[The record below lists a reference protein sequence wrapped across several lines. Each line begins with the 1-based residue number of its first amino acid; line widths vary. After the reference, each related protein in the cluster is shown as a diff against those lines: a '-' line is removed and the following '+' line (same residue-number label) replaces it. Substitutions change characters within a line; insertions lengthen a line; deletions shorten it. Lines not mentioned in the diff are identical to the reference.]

1 MENTK
6 NYSLKK
12 EKKMKK
18 ILSLILTALLAVG
31 CCFGLTACGGE
42 KNDTLYVYT
51 EAGFPPY
58 EYMKDGKLVGVD
70 IDIVN
75 KIGEELGY
83 KVVVSSIDFG
93 QILTKVGQ
101 NKMAVGAA
109 GMTKKPDRDEVALA
123 SISYATSM
131 QYVITVKGT
140 FTEADLVDGKLPIT
154 KLAGMAI
161 GTQEATTGHFLVVD
175 AVEGYADDNDEHVT
189 GEIEG
194 TGASYV
200 QYKNSVLAS
209 QNLGGSLQA
218 VVIDKLPAESI
229 VSGNVE
235 FECFPLDAEPESY
248 VLYFNKEATEL
259 VSKVNAVLQAMIDDG
274 TIAQFTINHSS
285 N

>member
-1 MENTK
+1 
-6 NYSLKK
+6 
-12 EKKMKK
+12 MKK
-18 ILSLILTALLAVG
+18 LLTIVLSLALAVTA
-31 CCFGLTACGGE
+31 CLGLTACGDEGTQE
-42 KNDTLYVYT
+42 TLYVYT

-58 EYMKDGKLVGVD
+58 EYINNEGKLAGVD

-75 KIGEELGY
+75 KIGQELGY
-83 KVVVSSIDFG
+83 KVVISSIDFG
-93 QILTKVGQ
+93 QILTKVSQ

-131 QYVITVKGT
+131 QYVIAPKGT
-140 FTEADLVDGKLPIT
+140 FTVEDLVDGKLPIA
-154 KLAGMAI
+154 KLAGMTI
-161 GTQEATTGHFLVVD
+161 GTQEATTGHYLVAD
-175 AVEGYADDNDEHVT
+175 AVDGYADDEGQHVT
-189 GEIEG
+189 GDIEG
-194 TGASYV
+194 SGASYV
-200 QYKNSVLAS
+200 QYKNAVLAS

-229 VSGNVE
+229 VSGNAN

-259 VSKVNAVLQAMIDDG
+259 VAKVNVVLQKMIDDG
-274 TIAQFTINHSS
+274 TINQYTINHSS

>member
-1 MENTK
+1 
-6 NYSLKK
+6 
-12 EKKMKK
+12 MKK
-18 ILSLILTALLAVG
+18 LLTLVLSLILALGACL
-31 CCFGLTACGGE
+31 GLTACGGTTE
-42 KNDTLYVYT
+42 DTLYVYT

-58 EYMKDGKLVGVD
+58 EYTKDGQIVGVD
-70 IDIVN
+70 IDIV
-75 KIGEELGY
+75 KKLGEELGY

-93 QILTKVGQ
+93 AILTKVSQ

-131 QYVITVKGT
+131 QYVIAKKGT
-140 FTEADLVDGKLPIT
+140 FTADDLVDGKLPIT
-154 KLAGMAI
+154 KLAGMTI

-175 AVEGYADDNDEHVT
+175 AIEGYEDDNKQHVM

-194 TGASYV
+194 TGANYI

-229 VSGNVE
+229 VSGNSE

-259 VSKVNAVLQAMIDDG
+259 VAKVNEVLQKMIDDG
-274 TIAQFTINHSS
+274 TIDQYTINHSS

>member
-1 MENTK
+1 
-6 NYSLKK
+6 
-12 EKKMKK
+12 MKK
-18 ILSLILTALLAVG
+18 FLTAILAGILAVVSLFAFTG
-31 CCFGLTACGGE
+31 CNGA
-42 KNDTLYVYT
+42 KDDTLYVYT

-75 KIGEELGY
+75 KIGQELGY
-83 KVVVSSIDFG
+83 KVVISSIDFG
-93 QILTKVGQ
+93 QILGKVGQ

-131 QYVITVKGT
+131 QYVIVPTGT
-140 FTEADLVDGKLPIT
+140 FTTADLVEGKLPIA

-161 GTQEATTGHFLVVD
+161 GTQEATTGHYLVAD
-175 AVEGYADDNDEHVT
+175 AVDGYADDNDEHVT
-189 GEIEG
+189 GEIED

-200 QYKNSVLAS
+200 QYKNAVLAS

-229 VSGNVE
+229 VSSSSN
-235 FECFPLDAEPESY
+235 FECFPLDVEPESY

-259 VSKVNAVLQAMIDDG
+259 VAKVNEVLQTMIDDG
-274 TIAQFTINHSS
+274 TIAQYTLNHSS

>member
-1 MENTK
+1 
-6 NYSLKK
+6 
-12 EKKMKK
+12 MKK
-18 ILSLILTALLAVG
+18 FITLILTVILSLG
-31 CCFGLTACGGE
+31 CVAGLTAC
-42 KNDTLYVYT
+42 NDNGNKETLYVYT

-70 IDIVN
+70 IDIMN

-83 KVVVSSIDFG
+83 NVVISSIEFG
-93 QILTKVGQ
+93 QILAKVGQ

-140 FTEADLVDGKLPIT
+140 FGEEDLVDGKLPIS
-154 KLAGMAI
+154 KLAGMTI
-161 GTQEATTGHFLVVD
+161 GTQEATTGHFLVAD
-175 AVEGYADDNDEHVT
+175 AVDGYADENKEHVT

-200 QYKNSVLAS
+200 QYKNAVLAS

-229 VSGNVE
+229 VSGNDN
-235 FECFPLDAEPESY
+235 FECIPLDAEPESY
-248 VLYFNKEATEL
+248 VLYFNKNATEL
-259 VSKVNAVLQAMIDDG
+259 VAKVNVVLQKMIDDG
-274 TIAQFTINHSS
+274 TIAQYVVNHSG

>member
-1 MENTK
+1 
-6 NYSLKK
+6 
-12 EKKMKK
+12 MKK
-18 ILSLILTALLAVG
+18 LITLILTLMLGV
-31 CCFGLTACGGE
+31 TACLGFTSCGS

-58 EYMKDGKLVGVD
+58 EYLNEEGKIAGVD

-75 KIGEELGY
+75 KLGEELCY
-83 KVVVSSIDFG
+83 KVVISSIDFG
-93 QILTKVGQ
+93 QILPTVAK

-109 GMTKKPDRDEVALA
+109 GMTKKPDRDAVALA

-131 QYVITVKGT
+131 QYVIVPTGT
-140 FTEADLVDGKLPIT
+140 FTSADLVDGKLPVS
-154 KLAGMAI
+154 KLAGMTI

-175 AVEGYADDNDEHVT
+175 AIEGYADDDGNHVA
-189 GEIEG
+189 GDIEG
-194 TGASYV
+194 TGATYV

-229 VSGNVE
+229 VSGNAN
-235 FECFPLDAEPESY
+235 FECFPLDAEPDSY
-248 VLYFNKEATEL
+248 VLYFNLAATEL
-259 VSKVNAVLQAMIDDG
+259 VAQVNVILQTMIDDG
-274 TIAQFTINHSS
+274 TIAQYTINHSS

>member
-1 MENTK
+1 
-6 NYSLKK
+6 
-12 EKKMKK
+12 MKK
-18 ILSLILTALLAVG
+18 IITLILSVLLAVG
-31 CCFGLTACGGE
+31 CCIGLTACGQKDE
-42 KNDTLYVYT
+42 DTLYVYT

-58 EYMKDGKLVGVD
+58 EYLKDGAIVGVD

-83 KVVVSSIDFG
+83 KVVISSIDFG
-93 QILTKVGQ
+93 QILTKVSQ

-109 GMTKKPDRDEVALA
+109 GMTQKPDRDEVALA

-131 QYVITVKGT
+131 QYVIAVKGT
-140 FTEADLVDGKLPIT
+140 FTDADLVDGKLPIT

-161 GTQEATTGHFLVVD
+161 GTQEATTGHFLVAD
-175 AVEGYADDNDEHVT
+175 AVDGYADENDEHVT

-194 TGASYV
+194 TNASYV

-229 VSGNVE
+229 VSGNAE
-235 FECFPLDAEPESY
+235 LECFPLDAEPESY

-259 VSKVNAVLQAMIDDG
+259 VAKVNAVLEVMIADG
-274 TIAQFTINHSS
+274 TIAQYTINHSS

>member
-1 MENTK
+1 M
-6 NYSLKK
+6 
-12 EKKMKK
+12 
-18 ILSLILTALLAVG
+18 TALIAVG
-31 CCFGLTACGGE
+31 CCFGLTACGGG
-42 KNDTLYVYT
+42 KKDTLYVYT

-83 KVVVSSIDFG
+83 KVVISSIDFG

-101 NKMAVGAA
+101 NEMAVGAA
-109 GMTKKPDRDEVALA
+109 GMTKKPDRDEIALS

-131 QYVITVKGT
+131 QYVIAVKGT
-140 FTEADLVDGKLPIT
+140 FTASDLVDGKLPIA
-154 KLAGMAI
+154 KLAGKKI
-161 GTQEATTGHFLVVD
+161 GTQEATTGHFLVAD
-175 AVEGYADDNDEHVT
+175 AVDGYADDNDEHVT

-200 QYKNSVLAS
+200 QYKNAVLAS

-229 VSGNVE
+229 VSGNAE
-235 FECFPLDAEPESY
+235 FECFPLEAEPESY
-248 VLYFNKEATEL
+248 VLYFNKNATEL
-259 VSKVNAVLQAMIDDG
+259 VAKVNKVLQTMINDV
-274 TIAQFTINHSS
+274 TIEQYVINHRS